1 MVLRRDGSDKEG
13 RRGAIRKKLLND
25 RCLFARMTWRPIR
38 SSSIEE
44 SMGAFDE
51 TDHACDCRAME
62 KYQLEFNRDFLA
74 QARSSYLRGENDN
87 TQ

>member
-25 RCLFARMTWRPIR
+25 RCLFTRMTWRPIK
-38 SSSIEE
+38 SSGIGE
-44 SMGAFDE
+44 SVSAFDE
-51 TDHACDCRAME
+51 TDRADDRRAIE

-74 QARSSYLRGENDN
+74 QARSSYLRGENDD